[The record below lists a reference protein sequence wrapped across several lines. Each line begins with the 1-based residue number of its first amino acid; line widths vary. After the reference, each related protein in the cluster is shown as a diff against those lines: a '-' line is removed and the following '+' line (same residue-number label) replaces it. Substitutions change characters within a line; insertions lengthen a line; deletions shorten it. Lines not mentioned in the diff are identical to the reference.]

1 MQEIRIERTKSP
13 RQKPADSTKLGFGQ
27 IFTDHMFIMNYDE
40 GQGWH
45 DPRIVPYGPLEL
57 DPAAMCLHYGQ
68 EVFEGMKA
76 YRAPDGRVVLF
87 RPEKNMARLNLSNDR
102 LCIPALDE
110 AFAVEAVK
118 KLVSVE
124 QDWIPEGEGTA
135 LYIRPFIIAVDPH
148 VGVHPAH
155 HLLFIII
162 LSPVGAYYPEGINP
176 VRIYVERNYVRAVRG
191 GMGFTKTAGNYAAS
205 LKAQDEA
212 EKQGYT
218 QVLWLDG
225 VERKYIEE
233 VGTMNIFFKIN
244 GEIVTPALQG
254 SILGGIT
261 RMSCI
266 ELLRSWGYAVNER
279 PLALAEVEKAARDGV
294 LEEVFGTGTAAVIS
308 PVGKLRYKDDVMV
321 IGNGEIGP
329 LSQKLYDTVTGIQLG
344 RLEDKFGWRVRV
356 D

>member
-1 MQEIRIERTKSP
+1 MELTKSP
-13 RQKPADSTKLGFGQ
+13 RQKPADSTKLGFGKY
-27 IFTDHMFIMNYDE
+27 FTDHMFIMNYDE
-40 GQGWH
+40 GEGWH
-45 DPRIVPYGPLEL
+45 DPRIVPYGPLSL

-76 YRAPDGRVVLF
+76 YRAPDGQVVLF
-87 RPEKNMARLNLSNDR
+87 RPDRNMARLNLSNER
-102 LCIPALDE
+102 LCIPLIDE
-110 AFAVEAVK
+110 EMGVEAVK
-118 KLVSVE
+118 KLVSVDE
-124 QDWIPEGEGTA
+124 SWIPEGEGTA

-148 VGVHPAH
+148 VGVHPAK

-176 VRIYVERNYVRAVRG
+176 VKIYVERKYVRAVKG

-233 VGTMNIFFKIN
+233 VGTMNIFFKL
-244 GEIVTPALQG
+244 GDEIVTPALQG

-266 ELLRSWGYAVNER
+266 ELLRSWGYTVNER
-279 PLALAEVEKAARDGV
+279 PLELAEVVEAARSGKL
-294 LEEVFGTGTAAVIS
+294 LESFGTGTAAVIS
-308 PVGKLRYKDDVMV
+308 PVGELKVDDEK
-321 IGNGEIGP
+321 ILINEGEIGP
-329 LSQKLYDTVTGIQLG
+329 VAQRLYDTLTGIQNC
-344 RLEDKFGWRVRV
+344 RQPDPFGWVV
-356 D
+356 PVK

>member
-102 LCIPALDE
+102 LCIPPLDE

-135 LYIRPFIIAVDPH
+135 LYIRPFIIAVDTH

-308 PVGKLRYKDDVMV
+308 PVGELKVDDEK
-321 IGNGEIGP
+321 IIINKGEIGP
-329 LSQKLYDTVTGIQLG
+329 VAHRLYDTLTGIQNC
-344 RLEDKFGWRVRV
+344 RIPDPFGWVV
-356 D
+356 PVE